1 MVEGGFPECAW
12 DSRLFAEYR
21 ELVGGT
27 TEAPDAFLWGALAG
41 ALSFLIGQD
50 ARYPW
55 GAGFQPPTL
64 LVALVGTTGKA
75 RKSTAIDDVLH
86 NTRRDVLFDLSGVTF
101 LGSPGLHALMH
112 TRQALEQD
120 ARRLLVV
127 CPSGAA
133 RRVLELAGVAQML
146 EFFDSRAPTNASLR

>member
-1 MVEGGFPECAW
+1 MRDRHLFSAAPLDRALTDLKQRGRGGAPVVEGGFPESAW
-12 DSRLFAEYR
+12 ESRLFAEYR
-21 ELVGGT
+21 ELVGPT
-27 TEAPDAFLWGALAG
+27 AEAPDAFLWGALAG

-86 NTRRDVLFDLSGVTF
+86 IVVEPLRARG
-101 LGSPGLHALMH
+101 
-112 TRQALEQD
+112 D
-120 ARRLLVV
+120 AAAGEPDPTGCRRRL
-127 CPSGAA
+127 G
-133 RRVLELAGVAQML
+133 
-146 EFFDSRAPTNASLR
+146 LR